1 VPARKAEVTAPIR
14 VLLAEDHAVVREGTR
29 QLLERDE
36 SIEVVGEAA
45 DGQAA
50 VALATEL
57 LPDVV
62 LLDLNLP
69 LLNGIDATKEIR
81 ALPNPPHVLILSA
94 YDDQDYV
101 HAAMNAGAN
110 GYLVKIAT
118 IRDIIAAIHAVSQGE
133 VVLHPAAA
141 QRFFA
146 QRSDVGRGVLSARE
160 LEVLWQA
167 ARGVRN
173 KEIGAALSLSTR
185 TVEAYFTSIFNKLGV
200 STRTE
205 AVTYAISHGWLT
217 VRRQPLRG

>member
-1 VPARKAEVTAPIR
+1 
-14 VLLAEDHAVVREGTR
+14 VLIVEDHAVVREGTR

-36 SIEVVGEAA
+36 TLEVVGEAA
-45 DGQAA
+45 DGRTAVRLAA
-50 VALATEL
+50 ELA
-57 LPDVV
+57 PDVV

-69 LLNGIDATKEIR
+69 ELNGIEATREIR
-81 ALPNPPHVLILSA
+81 AFPHPPRVLILSA

-101 HAAMNAGAN
+101 RAAMSAGAT

-118 IRDIIAAIHAVSQGE
+118 IRDIIAAIRAVSQGE

-141 QRFFA
+141 QRFFS
-146 QRSDVGRGVLSARE
+146 QSEDTSRGVLSARE

-173 KEIGAALSLSTR
+173 KEIGVALSLSTR

-217 VRRQPLRG
+217 VRRAALTD